1 MMNRGAVLRVLLIGI
16 LLVAIGAVFATAGP
30 AQAAVKP
37 IGLSADGV
45 TYADDLPASVF
56 AGALIVP
63 GKTVTR
69 SFWVKNRAA
78 DPGNLAVALQD
89 VSGMDGAFI
98 AALSLQ
104 ATGGSTAGPTVPF
117 TSATPCRSLV
127 SGIVLASGAAVR
139 VDVTIALSSSLTDL
153 TSQSS
158 VGGFKLPVTL
168 TSTDVPAPS
177 GCSAVIAPPTG
188 GGGGGGTGGGTPG
201 GGTHHT
207 TPGTI
212 DTTEVSGAADGTVP
226 VDGSQLPASSG
237 SGQGASVDII
247 PNTGRFFQEF
257 DVLGW
262 MIAVI
267 LGGIVAWR
275 RSRRDPEETYR

>member
-45 TYADDLPASVF
+45 TYADDLPASLFGGV
-56 AGALIVP
+56 LIVP

-69 SFWVKNRAA
+69 SFWVKNRAV

-89 VSGMDGAFI
+89 VTGMDGTFI
-98 AALSLQ
+98 SALSLQ
-104 ATGGSTAGPTVPF
+104 ATGGSTVGPTVPF
-117 TSATPCRSLV
+117 ASAAPCRSLI
-127 SGIVLASGAAVR
+127 SGIALASGSVIR
-139 VDVTIALSSSLTDL
+139 VDVTIALSSSLNHL

-168 TSTDVPAPS
+168 TSTDVPAPN
-177 GCSAVIAPPTG
+177 GCAAVITPPT
-188 GGGGGGTGGGTPG
+188 GGGGTGGGTPG

-212 DTTEVSGAADGTVP
+212 DTTVVSGAADGNVP
-226 VDGSQLPASSG
+226 GDVDTLPDSSG
-237 SGQGASVDII
+237 SGEGTSVDVI
-247 PNTGRFFQEF
+247 PNTGRFFPEF

-262 MIAVI
+262 LVAVI